1 MISCFLK
8 YRTRAARRR
17 PRKRQWM
24 EYAAVGRV
32 AMLFD
37 YPDYEKA
44 MAVKAG
50 LEADGKQVR
59 AWSYSEVEMSDT
71 ELSPSLRVLNNNHL
85 NFFFLPKKYILD
97 DYLGYPADWLLDL
110 SQRANPV
117 TEYLT
122 AVSQAPFRTGFK
134 VDCPRIYDFVLDIR
148 PTAYDLQ
155 ENAASLLFYLRN
167 LKLKN

>member
-1 MISCFLK
+1 MARGKPRLLGSSPNTSTGRLIMKRLSTILIS
-8 YRTRAARRR
+8 T
-17 PRKRQWM
+17 
-24 EYAAVGRV
+24 
-32 AMLFD
+32 D
-37 YPDYEKA
+37 
-44 MAVKAG
+44 
-50 LEADGKQVR
+50 
-59 AWSYSEVEMSDT
+59 
-71 ELSPSLRVLNNNHL
+71 
-85 NFFFLPKKYILD
+85 
-97 DYLGYPADWLLDL
+97 LGYPADWLLDL